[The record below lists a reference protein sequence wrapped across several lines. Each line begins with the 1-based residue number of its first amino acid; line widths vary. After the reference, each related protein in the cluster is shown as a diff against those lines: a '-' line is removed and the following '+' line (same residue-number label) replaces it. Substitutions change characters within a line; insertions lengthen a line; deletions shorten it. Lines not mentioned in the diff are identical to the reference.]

1 MDLQQRQDTCT
12 ILLKQSSRMNEQLL
26 QLLEKC
32 DAVEVAGTESSSRKT
47 RKHIVDRVNVLL
59 DKIDDI
65 KATLN

>member
-1 MDLQQRQDTCT
+1 
-12 ILLKQSSRMNEQLL
+12 MNEQLL